1 MIILPAKIR
10 KDLGSKVK
18 ALRQK
23 ELLPAI
29 LYGPEIKAV
38 PIEINTKEFKKVYQ
52 EAGES
57 SLIEL
62 KGIEK
67 KEPLVLIYEVKRDP
81 LTLEPIHVD
90 FYQPILTKEVEAT
103 VPLVFEGE
111 APAVKEKEGTLVKE
125 IQEIEVKA
133 LPQKL
138 PHEIRVNVECLETF
152 EDEITVKDLSIPQDV
167 TIDKDQDALVAH
179 VTAPEKVAEELEKP
193 IEEKPD
199 EVERVEKEEKEVE
212 VPEKKEK
219 GKPEPEKKPEK

>member
-103 VPLVFEGE
+103 VPLIFEGE